1 MKLGLRMS
9 CMTPLLSGGLAVI
22 CLVVC
27 SWFSLCLEEKY
38 RIAEPGLLLHGAS
51 MAAEA
56 TANPSSHHFQ
66 RISEDAGQISA
77 EYGFLNINGDALSIK
92 FSTSAQDLAAYKREY
107 GYTKADLAALKEWQQ
122 KAYQE
127 VYQKAE
133 SQGLSQSKCDEM
145 IKALNVEYNARYREL
160 FLSRGFTFTDDGKIM
175 VDVPSIAR
183 RNVKNLHPVAMSF
196 AEIAKDKGYDPETL
210 VSAIVS
216 LVQTSIQYES
226 VPLEIEGRKS
236 GGLYP
241 PMEAMARG
249 RGDCDTKTALLASIL
264 LSWDKVRTIGVA
276 IPQHYLMGILHSP
289 AKGDAFIEYKGLTYV
304 LVEATGPAWLP
315 AGSVGP
321 LTTSVLTQGLDLRIQ
336 PMSAN

>member
-1 MKLGLRMS
+1 
-9 CMTPLLSGGLAVI
+9 MTPLLSGGLAVI

-27 SWFSLCLEEKY
+27 SWFSLCLEEKH

-92 FSTSAQDLAAYKREY
+92 FSTSAQELAAYKREY

-160 FLSRGFTFTDDGKIM
+160 FLSRGFAFTDDGKIM

-249 RGDCDTKTALLASIL
+249 RGDCDTKTTLLASIL

-321 LTTSVLTQGLDLRIQ
+321 LTTSVLAQGLDLRIQ